1 MQSVSSEITE
11 KQDKSEFLNTSIDR
25 KRTQL
30 NRLQQELNKLETDV
44 HELKLQKLDLE
55 AQLQRRTHLEEQ
67 KSEVTANNVAFE
79 REIKEAETELTPLAA
94 GLEELQDQKVAVTR
108 EKERVDHE
116 DKKLLDRIRTSR
128 DEVRMRTDAIN
139 RYVTLGGD
147 AALED
152 NKARLRELADRTD
165 KLKREKDVISNKI
178 DKLKEDIANQQVRTN
193 IHTYI
198 HTTLFKLR
206 FRVARKS

>member
-1 MQSVSSEITE
+1 M
-11 KQDKSEFLNTSIDR
+11 
-25 KRTQL
+25 
-30 NRLQQELNKLETDV
+30 
-44 HELKLQKLDLE
+44 
-55 AQLQRRTHLEEQ
+55 
-67 KSEVTANNVAFE
+67 
-79 REIKEAETELTPLAA
+79 
-94 GLEELQDQKVAVTR
+94 
-108 EKERVDHE
+108 
-116 DKKLLDRIRTSR
+116 
-128 DEVRMRTDAIN
+128 
-139 RYVTLGGD
+139 TLGGD